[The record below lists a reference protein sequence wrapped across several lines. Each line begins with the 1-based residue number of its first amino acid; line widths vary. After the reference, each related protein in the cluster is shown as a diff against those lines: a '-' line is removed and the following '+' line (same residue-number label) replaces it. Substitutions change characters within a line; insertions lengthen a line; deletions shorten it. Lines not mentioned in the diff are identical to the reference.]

1 MIKKMGYRWHLRRL
15 MAGKEYWQTTDLV
28 PLLAERGIILSREQ
42 VFRLVTQPP
51 QRLSMD
57 TLAALCDILD
67 CTPND
72 LIEIEAVNTEVRK
85 TAGAEAAG
93 RHRRCAAHRFA
104 NPKACDTTI
113 NRGPAWPPRQRG
125 WTPR

>member
-1 MIKKMGYRWHLRRL
+1 MIKKMGFRWHLRLR
-15 MAGKEYWQTTDLV
+15 MAEKAYFQTSELV

-67 CTPND
+67 CQPND
-72 LIEIEAVNTEVRK
+72 LIEVEVVNEKARK
-85 TAGAEAAG
+85 AAG
-93 RHRRCAAHRFA
+93 
-104 NPKACDTTI
+104 DTKK
-113 NRGPAWPPRQRG
+113 PPPRTQRTIIRRPEG
-125 WTPR
+125 L